1 MVCLRQVLR
10 INCPKEK
17 KKKEEMKTTEKGKW
31 DGLVGPSYIKSG
43 LHSPSSQEGS
53 LATGEFMR
61 KNR

>member
-17 KKKEEMKTTEKGKW
+17 KKKEEVKTTKRGTGN
-31 DGLVGPSYIKSG
+31 GLVGPSYIKSG
-43 LHSPSSQEGS
+43 LHGPQLPGS

>member
-43 LHSPSSQEGS
+43 LHSPQLQGRQFSYG
-53 LATGEFMR
+53 
-61 KNR
+61 

>member
-43 LHSPSSQEGS
+43 LHSPQLPGRQFSYG
-53 LATGEFMR
+53 
-61 KNR
+61 